1 MSAIN
6 DPDCASVSDLVFL
19 TICALTCHGR
29 GPLPLRHAHTN
40 TVQQKREKKR
50 EKNPPKNKLNFE
62 IDDDDPIVGSGSF
75 RPCYRRFN
83 VVVCRLYYPT
93 LEVGGGGWWW
103 ERRQGDRQHLSL
115 SPSHPPVNVL
125 LTSHL

>member
-29 GPLPLRHAHTN
+29 GPRPSVTHTQ
-40 TVQQKREKKR
+40 TPSSRREKKER
-50 EKNPPKNKLNFE
+50 KKPPKNKLNFE

-75 RPCYRRFN
+75 RPRYRRFN

-93 LEVGGGGWWW
+93 LEVGGGGRG
-103 ERRQGDRQHLSL
+103 EKAR
-115 SPSHPPVNVL
+115 
-125 LTSHL
+125 